1 MAEGAGSNVL
11 KSLLALARAGATS
24 RAWTAFVAAGLEASD
39 DPEVLT
45 LKGRL
50 LKDQARHAQGS
61 KRSALFARA
70 GEAYELA
77 ATSGSYSY
85 PLINAAAMAL
95 HAGDFDKAGRLAQKA
110 LELVDTGI
118 DKGET
123 PYWGEATR
131 AEALLLSGETEAAR
145 ASLSK
150 AVALAP
156 QAWEDQ
162 SSTLRQFASILAV
175 TGQDGGWLDQFRPP
189 PVMHFNG
196 ILGIAADDLI
206 AHAAIEAAVADIAP
220 GFAFGALA
228 AGADIIAADAALSVG
243 AELHVVLPSEPE
255 DFRDSSVS
263 PMGDEWLPRFDRIIA
278 CADSVT
284 VCASDERTSTASV
297 ELAELHAMGMAV
309 EKAEQLQA
317 KAVALRIEPAQRP
330 ALGDP
335 WLHSGRP
342 IHHVAVTA
350 VRDST
355 VAQLPAARLFYDI
368 ALDGNRQHSFGTI
381 DEAVDAV
388 KALGAGRAALDCRI
402 GERIRVGTLLS
413 HSAHG
418 MLATS
423 RGAALAL
430 LATGLASRIETIGE
444 IATTVGPIE
453 ICLATFSGPP
463 E

>member
-1 MAEGAGSNVL
+1 M
-11 KSLLALARAGATS
+11 LALARAGATS
-24 RAWTAFVAAGLEASD
+24 RAWSAFVAAGFQDAD
-39 DPEVLT
+39 DPEALT

-50 LKDQARHAQGS
+50 LKDQARRAPES
-61 KRSALFARA
+61 ERSALFVRA
-70 GEAYELA
+70 GEAYERA

-95 HAGDFDKAGRLAQKA
+95 HAGDFDKAGHLAQRV
-110 LELVDTGI
+110 LELFETGAE
-118 DKGET
+118 KGET

-131 AEALLLSGETEAAR
+131 AEALLLSGQTEAAR
-145 ASLSK
+145 ESLSQ

-175 TGQDGGWLDQFRPP
+175 MGQESAWLNQFRPP

-196 ILGIAADDLI
+196 ILGIAADDVI
-206 AHAAIEAAVADIAP
+206 AHTAIEAAINKIAP

-228 AGADIIAADAALSVG
+228 AGADIIAAEAALAVG
-243 AELHVVLPSEPE
+243 TELHIVLPSEPE
-255 DFRDSSVS
+255 DFRDSSVA
-263 PMGDEWLPRFDRIIA
+263 PMGDEWIPRFDRIMA
-278 CADSVT
+278 RADSVT

-317 KAVALRIEPAQRP
+317 GAVALRIEPAERP

-342 IHHVAVTA
+342 IHHVAATA

-355 VAQLPAARLFYDI
+355 VAQLPAGQLHYDI
-368 ALDGNRQHSFGTI
+368 ALDGNRQRSFETI
-381 DEAVDAV
+381 GEAVDAI
-388 KALGAGRAALDCRI
+388 KACGAGRAALDCHT
-402 GERIRVGTLLS
+402 GDRIRVGTLLS

-423 RGAALAL
+423 RSAALAL

-444 IATTVGPIE
+444 IGTTEGPIE
-453 ICLATFSGPP
+453 VCLATLSAPP